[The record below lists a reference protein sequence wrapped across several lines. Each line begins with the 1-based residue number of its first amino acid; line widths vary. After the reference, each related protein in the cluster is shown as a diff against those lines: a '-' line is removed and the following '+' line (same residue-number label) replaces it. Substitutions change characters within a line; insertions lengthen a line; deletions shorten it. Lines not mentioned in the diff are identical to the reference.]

1 MRAYGGTRVVKQF
14 SGNFWWATADYYARL
29 EASQPMAKDYLGA
42 TAGEKSITSLLTR
55 NITYI
60 KILTTSGPWSCHTP
74 TCEPGPKPLGANSVA
89 ATFTRSHT

>member
-42 TAGEKSITSLLTR
+42 AARTVLGI
-55 NITYI
+55 
-60 KILTTSGPWSCHTP
+60 SG
-74 TCEPGPKPLGANSVA
+74 A
-89 ATFTRSHT
+89 